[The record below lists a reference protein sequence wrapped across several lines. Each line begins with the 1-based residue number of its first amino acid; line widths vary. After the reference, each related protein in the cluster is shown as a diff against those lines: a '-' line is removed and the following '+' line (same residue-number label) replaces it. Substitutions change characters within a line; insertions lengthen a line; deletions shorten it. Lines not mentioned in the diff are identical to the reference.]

1 MFMASKMRELFEK
14 HDEEYRLFEEVKILE
29 AKLKAQP
36 IVAASSTNCSGVS
49 VFHLITSPSRKP
61 SSRRA
66 YTS

>member
-36 IVAASSTNCSGVS
+36 ACNKPGRCWREYVNDSSPEVAPQIEACEET
-49 VFHLITSPSRKP
+49 K
-61 SSRRA
+61 
-66 YTS
+66 